1 MSMVTVSELSTN
13 PPFVPLACIVYML
26 TGFFMTFIFSKAN
39 ELVYTLDGNHQRVL
53 MYHPLLSDGS
63 VESNRGAYEYVEW
76 DELDDKELVE
86 ADRCH
91 KLLLAEVN

>member
-1 MSMVTVSELSTN
+1 
-13 PPFVPLACIVYML
+13 
-26 TGFFMTFIFSKAN
+26 MTFIFSKIN
-39 ELVYTLDGNHQRVL
+39 DVVYTLDGNHQRVL

-76 DELDDKELVE
+76 DELDDDALSE

-91 KLLLAEVN
+91 KLLLAEVR